1 MILTGIFTPP
11 GEDFLTA
18 VTFSVTTGAECN
30 QILRYIPAE
39 LASRPNVVDLQV
51 LHGAAVLT
59 PPTIS
64 FQNFVS

>member
-1 MILTGIFTPP
+1 M
-11 GEDFLTA
+11 A

-30 QILRYIPAE
+30 QIWHYIPAE